1 MEKAWPNVHLQ
12 KYEDF
17 VEPSTKRR
25 PGLLRKRAIIGSE
38 HVLKRWG
45 RYIGY
50 HYWRITMDKV
60 QPTNKLESNID
71 KDLEMIEQ
79 KTNEN
84 WEKARKAGHEKR
96 ASAVRRGETT
106 EKEDSTGVERD
117 LRSKNT
123 G

>member
-1 MEKAWPNVHLQ
+1 
-12 KYEDF
+12 
-17 VEPSTKRR
+17 
-25 PGLLRKRAIIGSE
+25 
-38 HVLKRWG
+38 
-45 RYIGY
+45 
-50 HYWRITMDKV
+50 MDKV